1 MAMLHRVPGTLFALQ
16 LGLAG
21 LLASPV
27 VHAAPVP
34 EAQRIPVDIRR
45 TTFVVRSIDASLP
58 FYRDALGLTQVY
70 DQLIGAGTDAN
81 GKPTPAT
88 IRLVLLR
95 ANDDFVGLLGLMER
109 LDTMP
114 PPRRELRK
122 AQAGE
127 TIIVVNVRDLEQRF
141 PKVAA
146 TPGVTVAE
154 APHLVQYP
162 APGGGKIDVMFSSV
176 WDPDGN
182 YIELNH
188 LLGTA
193 AGVAPPAAPGP
204 AATPTPTPAAA
215 PAPTATPHRNP

>member
-1 MAMLHRVPGTLFALQ
+1 MAKHHRLSGTL
-16 LGLAG
+16 LA
-21 LLASPV
+21 LLASLSGAVISTVLSTV
-27 VHAAPVP
+27 VQAAPVP

-45 TTFVVRSIDASLP
+45 TTFVVRSIDTSLP

-95 ANDDFVGLLGLMER
+95 ANDDYVGLLGLMER
-109 LDTMP
+109 LDTTP

-127 TIIVVNVRDLEQRF
+127 TIIVINVGDLEQRF

-146 TPGVTVAE
+146 TPDITVAE
-154 APHLVQYP
+154 TPHLVQYP

-188 LLGTA
+188 LLGTP
-193 AGVAPPAAPGP
+193 AGQAAPAQAAP
-204 AATPTPTPAAA
+204 TAPATAATPN
-215 PAPTATPHRNP
+215 RQ

>member
-1 MAMLHRVPGTLFALQ
+1 MTMLHRVPGTLVALLVSLYGTFAGPAAQ
-16 LGLAG
+16 
-21 LLASPV
+21 
-27 VHAAPVP
+27 AAPVP

-70 DQLIGAGTDAN
+70 DQLIGAGTDAA

-109 LDTMP
+109 LDTTP

-154 APHLVQYP
+154 APHLVSYP
-162 APGGGKIDVMFSSV
+162 SPGGGKIDVMFSSV

-188 LLGTA
+188 LLGTP
-193 AGVAPPAAPGP
+193 AGVAPGAPGAP
-204 AATPTPTPAAA
+204 TAAV
-215 PAPTATPHRNP
+215 PAPTATPPQRL

>member
-1 MAMLHRVPGTLFALQ
+1 MAKHQRLSGTLFAM
-16 LGLAG
+16 
-21 LLASPV
+21 LASLSGAVISTAFSTV
-27 VHAAPVP
+27 VQAAPVP

-45 TTFVVRSIDASLP
+45 TTFVVRSIDTSLP

-95 ANDDFVGLLGLMER
+95 ANDDYVGLLGLMER
-109 LDTMP
+109 LDTTP

-127 TIIVVNVRDLEQRF
+127 TIIVINVGDLEQRF

-146 TPGVTVAE
+146 TPGITVAE
-154 APHLVQYP
+154 TPHLVQYP

-188 LLGTA
+188 LLGTP
-193 AGVAPPAAPGP
+193 AGQAAPAQAAP
-204 AATPTPTPAAA
+204 TASATAATPN
-215 PAPTATPHRNP
+215 RQ

>member
-1 MAMLHRVPGTLFALQ
+1 MVRVNRLAKPLLAFFLAAMLPA
-16 LGLAG
+16 
-21 LLASPV
+21 AS
-27 VHAAPVP
+27 AAPVP
-34 EAQRIPVDIRR
+34 ADQRIPVDLRR
-45 TTFVVRSIDASLP
+45 TTFVVRDIDASLP

-81 GKPTPAT
+81 GRPTPAT

-95 ANDDFVGLLGLMER
+95 ANDDYVGLLGLMQR
-109 LDTMP
+109 LDVPP
-114 PPRRELRK
+114 PPRRELHK

-127 TIIVVNVRDLEQRF
+127 TIIVINVKDLETRF

-154 APHLVQYP
+154 APHPVSYP
-162 APGGGKIDVMFSSV
+162 APGGGKIDVIFSAV

-188 LLGTA
+188 LLGTP
-193 AGVAPPAAPGP
+193 AGVSP
-204 AATPTPTPAAA
+204 A
-215 PAPTATPHRNP
+215 PAR

>member
-1 MAMLHRVPGTLFALQ
+1 MVRENRLSRSLQ
-16 LGLAG
+16 GLLLCAAG
-21 LLASPV
+21 LLGAPGAL
-27 VHAAPVP
+27 AAPVP
-34 EAQRIPVDIRR
+34 ENERIPVDIRR
-45 TTFVVRSIDASLP
+45 TTFVVRDIDASLP

-70 DQLIGAGTDAN
+70 DQLIGAGKDAAGN
-81 GKPTPAT
+81 PTPAN

-95 ANDDFVGLLGLMER
+95 ANDDYVGLLGLMQR
-109 LDTMP
+109 LDTPP

-127 TIIVVNVRDLEQRF
+127 TIIVVNVKDLDQRF

-154 APHLVQYP
+154 APHPVSYP
-162 APGGGKIDVMFSSV
+162 APGGGRIDVIFSAV

-188 LLGTA
+188 LLGA
-193 AGVAPPAAPGP
+193 PAGRV
-204 AATPTPTPAAA
+204 ATPTK
-215 PAPTATPHRNP
+215 

>member
-1 MAMLHRVPGTLFALQ
+1 MATLHRLSGTLFAL
-16 LGLAG
+16 
-21 LLASPV
+21 LASLSGAV
-27 VHAAPVP
+27 LSTVTHAAPVP

-70 DQLIGAGTDAN
+70 DQLIGAGTAAD
-81 GKPTPAT
+81 GTPTPAT

-95 ANDDFVGLLGLMER
+95 ANDDYVGLLGLMQR
-109 LDTMP
+109 LDSTP

-127 TIIVVNVRDLEQRF
+127 TIIVINVRDLEQRF

-154 APHLVQYP
+154 SPHLVQYP

-188 LLGTA
+188 LLGTP
-193 AGVAPPAAPGP
+193 AGQTAPAQPAQIPPAPTASAP
-204 AATPTPTPAAA
+204 AATPD
-215 PAPTATPHRNP
+215 RK

>member
-1 MAMLHRVPGTLFALQ
+1 MVVHHRLVVAL
-16 LGLAG
+16 LALLAG
-21 LLASPV
+21 LSGPLASPS
-27 VHAAPVP
+27 ANASPVP
-34 EAQRIPVDIRR
+34 EAQRIPVDVRR
-45 TTFVVRSIDASLP
+45 TTYVVRSIDASLP

-95 ANDDFVGLLGLMER
+95 ANDDYVGMLGLMQR
-109 LDTMP
+109 LDTTP

-162 APGGGKIDVMFSSV
+162 APGGGKIDVMFSAV

-188 LLGTA
+188 LLGTP
-193 AGVAPPAAPGP
+193 AGQAAPTQ
-204 AATPTPTPAAA
+204 TPPQPA
-215 PAPTATPHRNP
+215 PAPSTPPNSK

>member
-1 MAMLHRVPGTLFALQ
+1 MPD
-16 LGLAG
+16 
-21 LLASPV
+21 S
-27 VHAAPVP
+27 
-34 EAQRIPVDIRR
+34 ERIPVDIRR
-45 TTFVVRSIDASLP
+45 TTFVVRDLDASLP
-58 FYRDALGLTQVY
+58 FYRDALGLRQVY
-70 DQLIGAGTDAN
+70 DQLIGAGTDAA

-95 ANDDFVGLLGLMER
+95 ANDDYVGLLGLMQR
-109 LDTMP
+109 LDTPP

-127 TIIVVNVRDLEQRF
+127 TIMVINVKDLERRF

-154 APHLVQYP
+154 APHPVSYP
-162 APGGGKIDVMFSSV
+162 APGGGRIDVIFSAV

-188 LLGTA
+188 LLGTP
-193 AGVAPPAAPGP
+193 AGRES
-204 AATPTPTPAAA
+204 A
-215 PAPTATPHRNP
+215 PAPAK

>member
-1 MAMLHRVPGTLFALQ
+1 MSMLHRVPGTLVAL
-16 LGLAG
+16 LVGLCG
-21 LLASPV
+21 TLASPLA
-27 VHAAPVP
+27 HTAPVP

-109 LDTMP
+109 LDTTP

-154 APHLVQYP
+154 APHLVNYP
-162 APGGGKIDVMFSSV
+162 SPGGGKIDVMFSSV

-188 LLGTA
+188 LLGTP
-193 AGVAPPAAPGP
+193 AGQTAPATTAAPSP
-204 AATPTPTPAAA
+204 SAAA
-215 PAPTATPHRNP
+215 PATATTPVSR

>member
-1 MAMLHRVPGTLFALQ
+1 MAIIHRVPGTLFAL
-16 LGLAG
+16 LVGLAG
-21 LLASPV
+21 TLAGSV
-27 VHAAPVP
+27 ATAAPVP

-95 ANDDFVGLLGLMER
+95 ANDDYVGLLGLMER
-109 LDTMP
+109 LDTTP

-154 APHLVQYP
+154 TPHLVNYP

-188 LLGTA
+188 LLGTP
-193 AGVAPPAAPGP
+193 AGQTPANQTP
-204 AATPTPTPAAA
+204 ASPTPAGK
-215 PAPTATPHRNP
+215 

>member
-1 MAMLHRVPGTLFALQ
+1 MVVHHRLAVAL
-16 LGLAG
+16 LALLAGLQG
-21 LLASPV
+21 LLASPSV
-27 VHAAPVP
+27 NAAPVP
-34 EAQRIPVDIRR
+34 EAQRIPVDVRR
-45 TTFVVRSIDASLP
+45 TTYVVRSIDASLP

-95 ANDDFVGLLGLMER
+95 ANDDYVGMLGLMQR
-109 LDTMP
+109 LDSTP

-188 LLGTA
+188 LLGTP
-193 AGVAPPAAPGP
+193 AGQ
-204 AATPTPTPAAA
+204 ATPPQSTPQPA
-215 PAPTATPHRNP
+215 PASPTTPNSK